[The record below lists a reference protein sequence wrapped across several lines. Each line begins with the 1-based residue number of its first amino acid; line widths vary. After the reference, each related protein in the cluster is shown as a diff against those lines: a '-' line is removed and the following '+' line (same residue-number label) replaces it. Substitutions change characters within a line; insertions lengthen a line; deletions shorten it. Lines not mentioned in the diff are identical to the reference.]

1 MLLFCLLKCIYLYS
15 KYKFLLLLDM
25 DIVGKLSERSLLS
38 HVAKSILIELDALS
52 LLNCEQ
58 VSTEWFDL
66 TSSIWKEFF
75 HKQKKSKTLF
85 QKYFEL
91 RQFWVDQRF
100 GKISQNE
107 KSTLVKL
114 QKTLCLKASDP
125 SLC

>member
-1 MLLFCLLKCIYLYS
+1 
-15 KYKFLLLLDM
+15 M

-91 RQFWVDQRF
+91 RQVWVDFVEIQ
-100 GKISQNE
+100 G
-107 KSTLVKL
+107 
-114 QKTLCLKASDP
+114 LKWS
-125 SLC
+125 S